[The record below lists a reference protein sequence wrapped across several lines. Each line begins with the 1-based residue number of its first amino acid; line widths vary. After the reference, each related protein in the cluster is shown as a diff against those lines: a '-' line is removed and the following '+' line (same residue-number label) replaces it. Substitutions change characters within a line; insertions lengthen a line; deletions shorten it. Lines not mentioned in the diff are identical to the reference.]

1 MEHRRRADP
10 SNDIARALSLKAAAA
25 KVSQCAAAGMS
36 ASASAGEAVAVSKG
50 EDKTALLQRLRQQ
63 VDTVQFL
70 GAHCLS
76 LSLAA
81 GARGARETARAAGAN
96 PAAEARSQI
105 VIYLLPFR

>member
-1 MEHRRRADP
+1 
-10 SNDIARALSLKAAAA
+10 
-25 KVSQCAAAGMS
+25 
-36 ASASAGEAVAVSKG
+36 VSKG

-81 GARGARETARAAGAN
+81 GARGA
-96 PAAEARSQI
+96 
-105 VIYLLPFR
+105 